1 MSIGD
6 VHVTDAWAL
15 PGVAE
20 IAVGAPGGDAGAGP
34 GGAGVGDED
43 CACVVTVAGLD
54 QGPGPLAL
62 IART

>member
-1 MSIGD
+1 MSAGGFQ
-6 VHVTDAWAL
+6 VTVAWVL

-20 IAVGAPGGDAGAGP
+20 IAVGAPGGDAGAG

-54 QGPGPLAL
+54 QGPGPLVL
-62 IART
+62 TART